1 MIAGPIKS
9 MEYFHESKEAQL
21 KVVAV
26 GDAGP
31 GGVQAVAMRAG
42 NGMACGDISGSAKG
56 LICSAHTHT
65 EEQKVK
71 TKLYSGGEAGEI
83 LMHEGTPFSGQGQ
96 ILDRFPG
103 DYINGMVL
111 CNATN
116 RLYVITSSKKIAV
129 YSTETQ
135 EKVCQVDDAHSK
147 GIYGIALYAN
157 QEVA

>member
-9 MEYFHESKEAQL
+9 LEYFHESKEAQL
-21 KVVAV
+21 KVVAI

-42 NGMACGDISGSAKG
+42 NGMACGEIAGSAKG

-83 LMHEGTPFSGQGQ
+83 LMHEGTPFSGQG
-96 ILDRFPG
+96 
-103 DYINGMVL
+103 
-111 CNATN
+111 
-116 RLYVITSSKKIAV
+116 
-129 YSTETQ
+129 
-135 EKVCQVDDAHSK
+135 
-147 GIYGIALYAN
+147 
-157 QEVA
+157 